1 MLSDLSQ
8 GIKISITRSITT
20 AFEQYMAQ
28 ILWDEN
34 AYNFKDF
41 MNEWQKY
48 ISTSSSWYSK
58 VSDDIKSSP
67 EFHEELAAK
76 INEVVEKI
84 FSEAPTT
91 EQIDTLDQL
100 QKELGTDYDYSYK
113 AEAKFYIDFLT
124 DQLKKK
130 NN

>member
-20 AFEQYMAQ
+20 AFEHYMAR

-34 AYNFKDF
+34 AYKFEDF
-41 MNEWQKY
+41 MQEWQKY
-48 ISTSSSWYSK
+48 ISTSSSWYDK
-58 VSDDIKSSP
+58 VNDEIKSSP
-67 EFHEELAAK
+67 EFHEELAVK
-76 INEVVEKI
+76 INEVVKKI
-84 FSEAPTT
+84 LSEVPTP

-124 DQLKKK
+124 AQLKKK